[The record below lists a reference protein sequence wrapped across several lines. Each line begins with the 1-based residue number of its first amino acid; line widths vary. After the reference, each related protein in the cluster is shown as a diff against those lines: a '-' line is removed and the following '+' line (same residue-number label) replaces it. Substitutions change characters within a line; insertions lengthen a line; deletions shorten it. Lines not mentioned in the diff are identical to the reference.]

1 MKSKNNLKGSQG
13 QEPCNILTVTFQPY
27 TIVFYFCLYFKEKIN
42 LNKERKRAWFF
53 ATLSTL
59 ITKSALVTKYMYRP
73 CN

>member
-42 LNKERKRAWFF
+42 LNKKENVHGSLRQYQPRLLKAH
-53 ATLSTL
+53 L
-59 ITKSALVTKYMYRP
+59 
-73 CN
+73 